1 MVSELPDRQGSPCF
15 VWFKKRK
22 AKLKRQKCPSL
33 QFPWSGQTEAALGTH
48 LPQPCLLWSEPYF
61 LNLQRTED
69 SHSVRPVD
77 PRKGDPV
84 RGRRL
89 RWS

>member
-1 MVSELPDRQGSPCF
+1 M
-15 VWFKKRK
+15 
-22 AKLKRQKCPSL
+22 
-33 QFPWSGQTEAALGTH
+33 EAALGTH
-48 LPQPCLLWSEPYF
+48 LPQPCVLWSEPYF

-69 SHSVRPVD
+69 SHSVHPMD

-84 RGRRL
+84 WGRTL